1 MLRQVT
7 RIHKY
12 HKNATKLSKNYEKY
26 FFSQMLDEK
35 KEVISKSDHICEW
48 FLSMHTQNVYIC
60 TIRKINIFSLNT
72 VDGEKS
78 SLGEKKIC

>member
-1 MLRQVT
+1 
-7 RIHKY
+7 
-12 HKNATKLSKNYEKY
+12 
-26 FFSQMLDEK
+26 MLDEK
-35 KEVISKSDHICEW
+35 EVIRKSDHICER

-78 SLGEKKIC
+78 SLGEKRSVKSTTEKASK